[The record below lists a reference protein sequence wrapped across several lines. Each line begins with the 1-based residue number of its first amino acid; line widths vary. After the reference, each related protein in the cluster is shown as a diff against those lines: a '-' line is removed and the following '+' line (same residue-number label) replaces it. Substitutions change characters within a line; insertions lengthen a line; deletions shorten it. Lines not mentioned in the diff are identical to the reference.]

1 MIAFA
6 ADLHLRRFMWRSR
19 RDMDGDGFRAL
30 ASMKDALLQRWNRS
44 SDKELHVILGGDI
57 FDEKRVDGATLQAFT
72 EFVDQLY
79 AAGVNVYFVQGNH
92 DYDAIEPLAA
102 VQGATHIHRKT
113 VILDGKSV
121 YGLDWQCKSDLTE
134 ALASVPACDIL
145 VLHQMFEHLVHFEAA
160 ADLSLDD
167 VPLQVRN
174 VLVGDVHIR
183 NITQLR
189 GAGVCISP
197 GPLQPC
203 NIEQAGPHGAYI
215 LEEGKTEWEFVPHN
229 TRDII
234 RLSVQDE
241 ESLAA
246 AAEVFDKLA
255 AGPEPR
261 THLEPIVE
269 VRYLSQL
276 SEEVEQV
283 LQNADT
289 VKVFARPISSGL
301 VTGDHLQQAREDVGE
316 LSLQASLPVFCDPIK
331 KPALYTFLVSCLAGN
346 EDHEI
351 RRLLDKGIVDEIS
364 VTNTN

>member
-30 ASMKDALLQRWNRS
+30 ASMREALLQRWGS
-44 SDKELHVILGGDI
+44 SPDKELHVILGGDI

-72 EFVDQLY
+72 DFIDQLY
-79 AAGVNVYFVQGNH
+79 TAGVDVYFVQGNH

-102 VQGATHIHRKT
+102 VQGATHIHEKT
-113 VILDGKSV
+113 VRLDGKTV
-121 YGLDWQCKSDLTE
+121 YGLDWQCKSDLAG
-134 ALASVPACDIL
+134 ALSSVPACDVL
-145 VLHQMFEHLVHFEAA
+145 VLHQMFEHLVNFEAA

-167 VPLQVRN
+167 VPLQAQN

-189 GAGVCISP
+189 GTGVCISP
-197 GPLQPC
+197 GPIQPC

-215 LEEGKTEWEFVPHN
+215 LEEGKTEWEFVPHQS
-229 TRDII
+229 RDII

-241 ESLAA
+241 ESVTIVSDVL
-246 AAEVFDKLA
+246 DKLA
-255 AGPEPR
+255 AGPPSPPY
-261 THLEPIVE
+261 LEPIVE

-276 SEEVEQV
+276 SEDVEQI

-301 VTGDHLQQAREDVGE
+301 VTGDHLQQAREDVGD
-316 LSLQASLPVFCDPIK
+316 LSLQASLPVFCDPTK
-331 KPALYTFLVSCLAGN
+331 KPTLYTFLASCLAGN
-346 EDHEI
+346 EDLEI
-351 RRLLDKGIVDEIS
+351 QRLLDKGVVDEICIP
-364 VTNTN
+364 NPN